1 MEKKKTSIWKK
12 IWLGA
17 MYLLAVFWALTIIV
31 MLIPSGENTRN
42 AYKSDFQK
50 PEVVDVDSTD
60 EMNCLSWVEEYV
72 WSQISVKEVR
82 AEKWATALYISWI
95 FKKNSSSWDAVDTEF
110 MCSKDLSGDEWL
122 WKKHG
127 WMFVLSINWNIVAQ
141 DME

>member
-1 MEKKKTSIWKK
+1 MEKKKTSIWKIILYI
-12 IWLGA
+12 IWSIFV
-17 MYLLAVFWALTIIV
+17 LLIFIALIT
-31 MLIPSGENTRN
+31 GWNNTREW
-42 AYKSDFQK
+42 YKSDFQK

-127 WMFVLSINWNIVAQ
+127 WMFALSINWNIVAQ